1 VLAKNTENLG
11 DAFGSKVEGF
21 NLLCGHANEN
31 FGQTGIGLLLRER
44 Y

>member
-1 VLAKNTENLG
+1 VLAKNNENPG

-21 NLLCGHANEN
+21 NANEN